1 MQDCSRRFVEAEGGA
16 PGFTM
21 FRGFFLSAVVNR
33 TRPPDSLFISATRLR
48 LESAMLIDRANEAT
62 GNALIACS

>member
-1 MQDCSRRFVEAEGGA
+1 
-16 PGFTM
+16 M
-21 FRGFFLSAVVNR
+21 FRGFFLSAVVNT

-62 GNALIACS
+62 ETHL